1 MQQGVLGLDLR
12 EHVLPIGAGSFL
24 FVGALKK
31 KANMYF
37 QDGLTFGPSYTKETE
52 KCLQHWDLMVLVS

>member
-1 MQQGVLGLDLR
+1 MQQGVLGLDLGK
-12 EHVLPIGAGSFL
+12 HVLPIGAGSFL

-52 KCLQHWDLMVLVS
+52 KCLQH